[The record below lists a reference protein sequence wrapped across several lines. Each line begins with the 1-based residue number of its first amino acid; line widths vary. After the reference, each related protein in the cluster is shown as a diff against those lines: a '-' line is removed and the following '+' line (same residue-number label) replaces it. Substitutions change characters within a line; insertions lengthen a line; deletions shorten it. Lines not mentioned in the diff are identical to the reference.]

1 MIHIEETIIRKLIYH
16 RINFEGNKS
25 NLSDTLY
32 EYQNDEEAEVLKK
45 IFLKPFL
52 SNTSTFEFKHE
63 INLELNPLFKL
74 SQSILENDNFITQSK
89 NICQHLKTVSKHPNI
104 KDGDLFIL
112 KFDDIKIDNQFYEA
126 LGIYKIEN
134 KESFIETSTYSRG
147 SAGLN
152 FKKGIGTKRLEK
164 ACLILFT
171 EQPYTILVIDNAS
184 IETNYWQNEFIKMNL
199 KKDNINSTNQF
210 LTLAKTFVT
219 QQFPTDFETNRAE
232 QIDLLNR
239 SVDYF
244 KTHVSFEKTE
254 FEKEVFQDR
263 EIIKSFRTFDSNY
276 RQENEIEIADDFS
289 IALQAVKKQARVFK
303 SVLRLD
309 KNFHIYIHGNR
320 ELIEQCVEKDG
331 RKFYKIYFE
340 SES

>member
-1 MIHIEETIIRKLIYH
+1 MIQIEDSIIRKLIYH
-16 RINFEGNKS
+16 RIGLKGNKS

-32 EYQNDEEAEVLKK
+32 EYQNDEEAEVLRK

-74 SQSILENDNFITQSK
+74 SQAILEDNNFIAQSK
-89 NICQHLKTVSKHPNI
+89 SICQHLITVSKHPNL

-112 KFDDIKIDNQFYEA
+112 KFDDIKIDNKFYEA

-134 KESFIETSTYSRG
+134 KESFIETSTYGRG
-147 SAGLN
+147 NAGLN
-152 FKKGIGTKRLEK
+152 FKKGIGTKRLDK

-171 EQPYTILVIDNAS
+171 EQPYTILVIDNATV
-184 IETNYWQNEFIKMNL
+184 ETDYWQNEFIRMDL

-219 QQFPTDFETNRAE
+219 QQFPSDFEITRAD

-244 KTHVSFEKTE
+244 KTNDNFDKGDFERT
-254 FEKEVFQDR
+254 VFQQPA
-263 EIIKSFRTFDSNY
+263 IIKSFQKFDSSY

-289 IALQAVKKQARVFK
+289 ISPQAVKKQARVFK
-303 SVLRLD
+303 SVLKLD
-309 KNFHIYIHGNR
+309 KNFHIYIHGNND
-320 ELIEQCVEKDG
+320 LIEQGVEKDG

>member
-1 MIHIEETIIRKLIYH
+1 MIQIEETIIRKLIYH
-16 RINFEGNKS
+16 RINLLGNKS
-25 NLSDTLY
+25 NFSDTLY
-32 EYQNDEEAEVLKK
+32 DYQNDEEAEVLKK

-74 SQSILENDNFITQSK
+74 SQLILEVDNFITLSK

-112 KFDDIKIDNQFYEA
+112 KFDDIKINNKFCEA

-134 KESFIETSTYSRG
+134 KESFIETSSYGRG
-147 SAGLN
+147 NAGLN
-152 FKKGIGTKRLEK
+152 FKKGIGTKRLDK
-164 ACLILFT
+164 ACLIIFT
-171 EQPYTILVIDNAS
+171 EKPYTILVIDNAT
-184 IETNYWQNEFIKMNL
+184 IETDYWQNEFIKMNL

-219 QQFPTDFETNRAE
+219 QQFPTEFETTRAD

-239 SVDYF
+239 SVEYF
-244 KTHVSFEKTE
+244 KAHDSFDKAE
-254 FEKEVFQDR
+254 FEKEVFQDKGL
-263 EIIKSFRTFDSNY
+263 IKSFRNFDSNY
-276 RQENEIEIADDFS
+276 RQENEIEITDDFS
-289 IALQAVKKQARVFK
+289 ISHQAVKRQARVFK
-303 SVLRLD
+303 SVLKLD

-320 ELIEQCVEKDG
+320 ELIEQGVEKDG